1 MFLQIHGSRNKKK
14 MDEFDDLDNK
24 FDRALEAAGL
34 KSNSNGGLH
43 SGADS
48 GKHCLITHLG
58 GYFMFYEI
66 ISLHACH
73 DIGKVMLESN
83 KDLSCPKPDQ

>member
-1 MFLQIHGSRNKKK
+1 

-34 KSNSNGGLH
+34 KSNSGLH

-48 GKHCLITHLG
+48 GKHCLIT
-58 GYFMFYEI
+58 F
-66 ISLHACH
+66 
-73 DIGKVMLESN
+73 
-83 KDLSCPKPDQ
+83 